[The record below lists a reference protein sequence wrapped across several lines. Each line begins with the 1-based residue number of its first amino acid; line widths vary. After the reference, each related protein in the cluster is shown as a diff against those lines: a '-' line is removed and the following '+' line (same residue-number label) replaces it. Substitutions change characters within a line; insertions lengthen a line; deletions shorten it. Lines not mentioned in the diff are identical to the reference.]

1 MPLAVTRLVL
11 SLKKAADA
19 PGSLWSLSGTGQ
31 IESVRF
37 ARRTV
42 EGTERG
48 GNISLGHLSSE
59 GGSSPRSG
67 YQS

>member
-11 SLKKAADA
+11 SLKKAANS

-31 IESVRF
+31 IESARF

-42 EGTERG
+42 GGTERG
-48 GNISLGHLSSE
+48 GNIVLGYLSSE
-59 GGSSPRSG
+59 GSSSFRSDD
-67 YQS
+67 QS